1 MVSILISKPENNRA
15 NINLDAMNLD
25 ERAFVPKTRDEAP
38 DVKEF
43 SKLSF
48 ESLMIKFRKELHI
61 PRPSRSKCLQMLTYL
76 NEKRLEERV
85 SLRLEA
91 EDAAAKELSVGGD
104 ERPGKKRK
112 RASAPKSGGR
122 RRQGR
127 RLDASDSDNE
137 DALPHLPNID
147 NNNVE
152 NSLPRSDSQEGRPSG
167 AEGSTAE
174 SKTEEH
180 ENRSIRDD
188 LDRLKYPTIG
198 NFLIELLKKHGLAA
212 YIPYV
217 DAMKRKCKMALNV
230 KSKPKVKHKPYP
242 RTGEALERLLGRIK
256 DGPNLT
262 VKDEEFSH
270 PWSVATNVAI
280 SLKPL
285 MRGWWFNSECLIHHG
300 IGFFSG
306 GSDILLD
313 TAQKR
318 NLAIGDH
325 ADWGN
330 RRKTPFI
337 STATS
342 LSVISRIMNT
352 FVDKE
357 TERGIE
363 LTTCK
368 LTLINPNA
376 RLAAGFPIL
385 SMKNEIEHYKV
396 KPRCGNLASY
406 GEGGFFNH
414 EYLLP
419 FYSGIKEIVGTWL
432 WRDIIAWMNVNG
444 KERGKELEEWYKA
457 VALPKFR
464 AHEQARIEG
473 REYVVA
479 GGGCVC
485 CCN

>member
-1 MVSILISKPENNRA
+1 
-15 NINLDAMNLD
+15 MNLD
-25 ERAFVPKTRDEAP
+25 EGAFVPKIRDEAP
-38 DVKEF
+38 DVDEF

-48 ESLMIKFRKELHI
+48 ESLMTKFRKELHI

-91 EDAAAKELSVGGD
+91 EAAAAKGLSVEGD

-112 RASAPKSGGR
+112 RASAPKSGGW

-127 RLDASDSDNE
+127 RLDASDSNNE

-152 NSLPRSDSQEGRPSG
+152 TLLPRSDSQEGRPSG
-167 AEGSTAE
+167 AERSTAE

-180 ENRSIRDD
+180 ENGNIRDD
-188 LDRLKYPTIG
+188 LDRLKYPAIG
-198 NFLIELLKKHGLAA
+198 NFLIELLKKHGLTA

-217 DAMKRKCKMALNV
+217 DAMKRKCKNALNV

-242 RTGEALERLLGRIK
+242 RTREAFERLLGRIK

-262 VKDEEFSH
+262 IKDEEVSH

-280 SLKPL
+280 SLEPL
-285 MRGWWFNSECLIHHG
+285 MRVWWFNSECLIHQRHWLLLRWLRHSPGHG
-300 IGFFSG
+300 PEAESRYWR
-306 GSDILLD
+306 S
-313 TAQKR
+313 
-318 NLAIGDH
+318 
-325 ADWGN
+325 
-330 RRKTPFI
+330 RRLGKPSQTPFI

-406 GEGGFFNH
+406 GEGSFFNH

-419 FYSGIKEIVGTWL
+419 FYSGIKEIVGMWL
-432 WRDIIAWMNVNG
+432 WRDIIAWMNVNV

-464 AHEQARIEG
+464 G
-473 REYVVA
+473 T
-479 GGGCVC
+479 
-485 CCN
+485 